1 MRLTSKM
8 TAMIRA
14 IVALTGAL
22 FATALFAQSPP
33 VSLKGHDPVSYF
45 TEGRPVKGQAGLHHD
60 FDGARY
66 VFASTKNRERFAAS
80 PERYTPQFS
89 GLCTTGMA
97 LGVKAEADPSIFKIV
112 DGMLYVFSSTGARE
126 KVDKDPSLLAKAQQN
141 SRSLR

>member
-97 LGVKAEADPSIFKIV
+97 LGVKAEADPSVFKIV
-112 DGMLYVFSSTGARE
+112 DGKLYVFSSTAARE

-141 SRSLR
+141 GRSLR

>member
-8 TAMIRA
+8 TSMNRA

-89 GLCTTGMA
+89 GLCTTGLA
-97 LGVKAEADPSIFKIV
+97 LGVKAEADPSVFKIV
-112 DGMLYVFSSTGARE
+112 DGKLYVFSSTGARE

>member
-112 DGMLYVFSSTGARE
+112 DGKLYVFSSTGARE

-141 SRSLR
+141 GRSLR

>member
-8 TAMIRA
+8 PAMIRA

-22 FATALFAQSPP
+22 FATVLFAQSPP

-66 VFASTKNRERFAAS
+66 VFASPKNRERFAAS

-112 DGMLYVFSSTGARE
+112 DGKLYVFSSTAARE
-126 KVDKDPSLLAKAQQN
+126 KVDTDPSLLAKAQQN

>member
-89 GLCTTGMA
+89 GLCTTGLA
-97 LGVKAEADPSIFKIV
+97 LGVKAEADPSVFKIV
-112 DGMLYVFSSTGARE
+112 DGKLYVFSSTGARE

>member
-1 MRLTSKM
+1 MRSTSNM

-14 IVALTGAL
+14 IIALTSAL
-22 FATALFAQSPP
+22 SATALFAQSPT

-45 TEGRPVKGQAGLHHD
+45 TEGRPVKGQTGINYD
-60 FDGARY
+60 YDDARY
-66 VFASTKNRERFAAS
+66 LFSSPRNRELFAAS

-97 LGVKAEADPSIFKIV
+97 LGMKAEADPSVFKIV
-112 DGMLYVFSSTGARE
+112 DGKLYVFSSTGARE

>member
-14 IVALTGAL
+14 IVALTSAL

-112 DGMLYVFSSTGARE
+112 DGKLYVFSSTAARE

>member
-22 FATALFAQSPP
+22 FATALFAESPP

-112 DGMLYVFSSTGARE
+112 DGKLYVFSSTGARE

>member
-45 TEGRPVKGQAGLHHD
+45 TEGRAVKGQAGLHHD

-112 DGMLYVFSSTGARE
+112 DGKLYVFSSTGARE

-141 SRSLR
+141 GRSLR